1 MIEFITGPAGSGKT
15 TLMFDRIMERCE
27 EADKLC
33 IIVPEQFSQDFDKK
47 LYFHLGAE
55 NFNELFSLSFTGL
68 ARQLFQLY
76 GDPGRKGKYAD
87 DMAKLI
93 LIYQAVELVLSRP
106 EALSSFRKQSR
117 YNGFAEEMLKLIRD
131 IKRSGITA
139 EEMLSKSRFLDR
151 RLMDKMI
158 DVANIYVEYQRLM
171 QEYGFKDELDNIRE
185 AAGVAAVNRYFYGK
199 TVFLDEFESFTADQF
214 EMLRIII
221 SSADNVCIALRTDD
235 VNAGEYTLFETV
247 NETYRKIMAICR
259 EVGKET
265 KVTQCS
271 ESHRFRSPDL
281 GYLSRNA
288 FNNSLHNVSE
298 APPADNLRIF
308 EARDMY
314 SEAEYVCAVIKHLI
328 YENRQLHYRDIA
340 IISNDIAD
348 YSGVLKAAFKRYD
361 IPYFLSLEKSVGH
374 TALMAYFSA
383 LIDILNSQKIR
394 SEQVFRMLK
403 SGLPEIS
410 LTETSLLE
418 NYCYKWDIDGDVW
431 KEEFTAPD
439 SNLKLIEDVPPF
451 IDLVMFRSPFS
462 PHV

>member
-158 DVANIYVEYQRLM
+158 DVANI
-171 QEYGFKDELDNIRE
+171 
-185 AAGVAAVNRYFYGK
+185 
-199 TVFLDEFESFTADQF
+199 S
-214 EMLRIII
+214 
-221 SSADNVCIALRTDD
+221 
-235 VNAGEYTLFETV
+235 
-247 NETYRKIMAICR
+247 
-259 EVGKET
+259 
-265 KVTQCS
+265 
-271 ESHRFRSPDL
+271 
-281 GYLSRNA
+281 
-288 FNNSLHNVSE
+288 
-298 APPADNLRIF
+298 
-308 EARDMY
+308 
-314 SEAEYVCAVIKHLI
+314 
-328 YENRQLHYRDIA
+328 
-340 IISNDIAD
+340 
-348 YSGVLKAAFKRYD
+348 
-361 IPYFLSLEKSVGH
+361 
-374 TALMAYFSA
+374 
-383 LIDILNSQKIR
+383 ILKIR
-394 SEQVFRMLK
+394 
-403 SGLPEIS
+403 
-410 LTETSLLE
+410 
-418 NYCYKWDIDGDVW
+418 
-431 KEEFTAPD
+431 
-439 SNLKLIEDVPPF
+439 
-451 IDLVMFRSPFS
+451 
-462 PHV
+462 